1 MSIEITLD
9 DLGLPARSLAV
20 LDAAH
25 VERIA
30 ATLDSPSAAGPGDP
44 LPALWHWAFFT
55 PTTPTAGLGADGH
68 PVLTSAALA
77 PFPRRMW
84 GAGRVEWEH
93 ALRVG
98 EPAERTSAVRSAR
111 EVTGGSGALLIVSL
125 EHEYHQ

>member
-55 PTTPTAGLGADGH
+55 PTTPTAGLGPDGH
-68 PVLTSAALA
+68 PRLASPVMA

-84 GAGRVEWEH
+84 GAGRVAFERD
-93 ALRVG
+93 LRVG
-98 EPAERTSAVRSAR
+98 VTAERMSVVRSAR
-111 EVTGGSGALLIVSL
+111 TTTGASGTL
-125 EHEYHQ
+125 